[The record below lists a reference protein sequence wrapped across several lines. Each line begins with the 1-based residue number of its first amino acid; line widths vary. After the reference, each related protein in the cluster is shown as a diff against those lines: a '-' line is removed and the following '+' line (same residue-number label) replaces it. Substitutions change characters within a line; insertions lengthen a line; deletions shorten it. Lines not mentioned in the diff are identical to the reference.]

1 MKKNN
6 TILLSDYVLK
16 FLLEKNVK
24 HVPLLI
30 GGAISFLVDAFSRNK
45 KIKYIPVANEQSASM
60 IADAYSRSSAG
71 YSCTMATSGPGAT
84 NLLTGIACSYF
95 DSIPSLHICGQ
106 VNTYEQQGFHK
117 STQKVRQVGFQ
128 ETDIINMSK
137 PITKFSYKLKNINYN
152 GVSINTKTIKIGHG
166 VTVTATRHPSVTANA
181 TATID
186 EISGGR
192 AFVGLGAGWS
202 AVWTMGQKPAR
213 LKDIRDAVKFIQRYT
228 KGKTAEYKGATMQSE
243 WIKNPLQVYI
253 GGGGPKMLRLAGEVA
268 DGVILSSSFGIN
280 PIALRWK
287 LENIYLGAESVGRD
301 PSTIDIWA
309 RAMMYVSDTPDN
321 ATKEVS
327 GYAVNSALSTIMQFK
342 KTTPEI
348 SDLKARMIKAY
359 PWLMEDCQK
368 VYDVYEPYMH
378 ERFDTPAAQA
388 VTKRLLDIFQVGGGV

>member
-1 MKKNN
+1 MQFAVGTGRNEHMHEIGDISQ
-6 TILLSDYVLK
+6 TAERAGFDYIT
-16 FLLEKNVK
+16 FLDSQNV
-24 HVPLLI
+24 
-30 GGAISFLVDAFSRNK
+30 SRDV
-45 KIKYIPVANEQSASM
+45 YSMLTVAA
-60 IADAYSRSSAG
+60 
-71 YSCTMATSGPGAT
+71 
-84 NLLTGIACSYF
+84 L
-95 DSIPSLHICGQ
+95 
-106 VNTYEQQGFHK
+106 
-117 STQKVRQVGFQ
+117 
-128 ETDIINMSK
+128 
-137 PITKFSYKLKNINYN
+137 
-152 GVSINTKTIKIGHG
+152 NTKTIKIGHG

-213 LKDIRDAVKFIQRYT
+213 LKDIRDAVQFIQRYT
-228 KGKTAEYKGATMQSE
+228 AGKTAEYKGATMQSE
-243 WIKNPLQVYI
+243 WIKNPLKVYI

-280 PIALRWK
+280 PIALKWK
-287 LENIYLGAESVGRD
+287 LENIYLGAESAGRD

-309 RAMMYVSDTPDN
+309 RAMMYVSDKADN

-348 SDLKARMIKAY
+348 AELKTRMIKAY
-359 PWLMEDCQK
+359 PCLMEDCQK

-388 VTKRLLDIFQVGGGV
+388 VTKRLLDIFHMAGTPDQIGEKIEKIGEIGIKTVATTLYTIVDKKGMIQEIGNKIIPNFHK